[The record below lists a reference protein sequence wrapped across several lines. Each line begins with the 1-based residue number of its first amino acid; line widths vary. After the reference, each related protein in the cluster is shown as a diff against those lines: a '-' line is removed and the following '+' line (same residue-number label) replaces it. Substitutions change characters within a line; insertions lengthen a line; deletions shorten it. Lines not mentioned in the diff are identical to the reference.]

1 MKRKLSLILAFVLI
15 VSTVVTEAEA
25 ADATSFND
33 FGDINPQYVEA
44 VTYVTEKGILSGY
57 NDNTFRP
64 QYILNRGAAAKI
76 ISIIELG
83 ANTASA
89 LVADG
94 APYPDVPENHV
105 FAGYIAY
112 CAYNKRINGYSDGMF
127 RPSNM
132 LTGYA
137 FAKMLLKATNSSL
150 TPSSYTGSTWKA
162 DVYVDAIKCGIFS
175 TDMPIDP
182 NDILSREE
190 ASWLIFNAIKN
201 GNEDNSSVAE
211 TESEYEGETNKTEDV
226 VSERNIEE
234 YLNNNFGSCETPMGT
249 FTYEITVEKNNYDTY
264 DFDYDIKVAHK
275 YTESP
280 WYDIK
285 YSHVISDEEKEET
298 LRLLRDFQKSIYS
311 IASSTLPNAKIH
323 GGFYDGF
330 YRYPTIKVGYE
341 TTKALSWQNYEND
354 RSEYGW
360 NLSGYEHSHITSFH
374 WDSTYDDY
382 IFD

>member
-1 MKRKLSLILAFVLI
+1 
-15 VSTVVTEAEA
+15 
-25 ADATSFND
+25 
-33 FGDINPQYVEA
+33 
-44 VTYVTEKGILSGY
+44 
-57 NDNTFRP
+57 
-64 QYILNRGAAAKI
+64 
-76 ISIIELG
+76 
-83 ANTASA
+83 
-89 LVADG
+89 
-94 APYPDVPENHV
+94 
-105 FAGYIAY
+105 
-112 CAYNKRINGYSDGMF
+112 
-127 RPSNM
+127 
-132 LTGYA
+132 
-137 FAKMLLKATNSSL
+137 
-150 TPSSYTGSTWKA
+150 
-162 DVYVDAIKCGIFS
+162 
-175 TDMPIDP
+175 MPIDP

-311 IASSTLPNAKIH
+311 
-323 GGFYDGF
+323 
-330 YRYPTIKVGYE
+330 KV
-341 TTKALSWQNYEND
+341 
-354 RSEYGW
+354 
-360 NLSGYEHSHITSFH
+360 
-374 WDSTYDDY
+374 
-382 IFD
+382 